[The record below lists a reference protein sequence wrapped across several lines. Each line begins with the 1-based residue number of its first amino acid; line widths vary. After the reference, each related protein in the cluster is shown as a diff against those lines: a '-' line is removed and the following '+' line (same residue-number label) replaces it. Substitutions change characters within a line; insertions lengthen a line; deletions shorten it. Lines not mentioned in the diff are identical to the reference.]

1 MTSRFLILLFLIFS
15 FSYAVQAQE
24 AGKNGFLV
32 SVGDQAPDFSAELTD
47 GSTFTLSENRG
58 KVVMLQFTASWC
70 SVCRKEMPYIED
82 DIWQK
87 LKNDNFVVIGVDRD
101 EALEIVLSYQQK
113 MKITYPLAL
122 DPGANIFGLYA
133 DLLAGVTRNVVID
146 ENGKIIYLSRLF
158 DLDEFYEMRAV
169 IFNAVEKLR

>member
-15 FSYAVQAQE
+15 FSYAAQAQE

-32 SVGDQAPDFSAELTD
+32 QVGDQAPDFSAELTD
-47 GSTFTLSENRG
+47 GSIFSLSENRG

-87 LKNDNFVVIGVDRD
+87 LKDDNFLVIGVDRD
-101 EALEIVLSYQQK
+101 EPLDVVLSYQQK
-113 MKITYPLAL
+113 MEITYPLAL
-122 DPGANIFGLYA
+122 DPEADIFGLYA
-133 DLLAGVTRNVVID
+133 DLLAGVTRNVIID

-158 DLDEFYEMRAV
+158 DLDEFYEMRDV
-169 IFNAVEKLR
+169 IFTAVEKLH

>member
-1 MTSRFLILLFLIFS
+1 MTNRFLTILFLIFS
-15 FSYAVQAQE
+15 FSVDAQE
-24 AGKNGFLV
+24 ADKNGFLV
-32 SVGDQAPDFSAELTD
+32 QVGDMAPHFTAELTD
-47 GSTFTLSENRG
+47 GTIFDLQAQRG

-87 LKNDNFVVIGVDRD
+87 LKDDNFIVIGVDRD
-101 EALEIVLSYQQK
+101 EPLDVVLSYQQK

-122 DPGANIFGLYA
+122 DPDADIFGLYA
-133 DLLAGVTRNVVID
+133 DKLLGVTRNVVID

-158 DLDEFYEMRAV
+158 DLDEFYEMRGV
-169 IFNAVEKLR
+169 IIKAVEKLR

>member
-1 MTSRFLILLFLIFS
+1 MTNRFVTFLFLIFS
-15 FSYAVQAQE
+15 FSINAQE
-24 AGKNGFLV
+24 ADKNGFLV
-32 SVGDQAPDFSAELTD
+32 QLGDEAPLFTAELSD
-47 GSTFTLSENRG
+47 GSIFDLQAQRG

-87 LKNDNFVVIGVDRD
+87 LKDDNFVVIGVDRD
-101 EALEIVLSYQQK
+101 EPLDVVLFYQKK

-122 DPGANIFGLYA
+122 DPGADIFGSYA
-133 DLLAGVTRNVVID
+133 DKRAGVTRNVVID

-158 DLDEFYEMRAV
+158 ELDEFYEMRDV
-169 IFNAVEKLR
+169 IFKAVEKLR